1 MENGLNDSLNE
12 GDGVEPI
19 NDDVIDDDDDED
31 NDDDDDDEL
40 KGKHL
45 KVYFLFE
52 YLNRIF
58 TQ

>member
-19 NDDVIDDDDDED
+19 NDDVIDDEDDED
-31 NDDDDDDEL
+31 NDDDDDEL

-52 YLNRIF
+52 YLN
-58 TQ
+58 